1 VEPENEGIEGE
12 NKIVASKVS
21 KTSLWIPNQMLKRE
35 IIGTTKFIN
44 IDKEI
49 ADQSCRFCEGYLI
62 YLYETVGPYPLDNDI
77 NHLST

>member
-35 IIGTTKFIN
+35 IIGTNKFIS
-44 IDKEI
+44 IDK
-49 ADQSCRFCEGYLI
+49 
-62 YLYETVGPYPLDNDI
+62 
-77 NHLST
+77 